1 MSTSTA
7 VHITF
12 GRNVNTEPMSDEKW
26 ADFIETVRKDLTLTL
41 TILGAERFD
50 VETHTGIGTYDGITE
65 ESAKVSAY
73 FEGEL
78 PEDFQKALKVCLRS
92 TALRF
97 KQDAI
102 ALSIGQSE
110 LVTARS

>member
-1 MSTSTA
+1 
-7 VHITF
+7 
-12 GRNVNTEPMSDEKW
+12 MSDKEW
-26 ADFIETVRKDLTLTL
+26 ASFITTVKADLNLVLVILGLLDAPIETH
-41 TILGAERFD
+41 IGQ
-50 VETHTGIGTYDGITE
+50 GTYNGNSED
-65 ESAKVSAY
+65 SAKISTY

-110 LVTARS
+110 LVLA